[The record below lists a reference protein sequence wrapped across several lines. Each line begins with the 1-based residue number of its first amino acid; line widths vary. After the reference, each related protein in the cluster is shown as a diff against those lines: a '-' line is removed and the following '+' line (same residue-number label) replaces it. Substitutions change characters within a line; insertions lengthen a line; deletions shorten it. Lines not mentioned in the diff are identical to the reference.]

1 MGLALLILLIGIP
14 IGTLMLVKPRQMW
27 WATKS
32 WKYKNPD
39 ANEPSDAAYGM
50 SAIGGFVIVAASI
63 GLAAT
68 VWSTARD
75 QKKLEDEQY
84 QKAQW
89 EQEVQAYQP
98 PPPVDRGRL
107 PIIGYRGDGSSS
119 YEVYFLQPKGAN
131 PADLR
136 DFAGPLRR
144 GRYQCLTAVNGPRPT
159 DGGPISVRAELSWA
173 PDIPQQDTSASDAC
187 TVDNLAAN
195 AVIGSGRVYGRS
207 AAGLVTD
214 APIVDVNGTVLTPA
228 GPANPVPKLDA
239 VPHR

>member
-27 WATKS
+27 WATES
-32 WKYKNPD
+32 WKYKNPN
-39 ANEPSDAAYGM
+39 ANEPSAAAYGM
-50 SAIGGFVIVAASI
+50 SAIGGLVIVAVSI
-63 GLAAT
+63 GMAAMA
-68 VWSTARD
+68 WSTARD

-107 PIIGYRGDGSSS
+107 PIIGYRDDGPSS
-119 YEVYFLQPKGAN
+119 YQVYFLQPKGARW
-131 PADLR
+131 AALR
-136 DFAGPLRR
+136 DAGPSRR
-144 GRYQCLTAVNGPRPT
+144 GWYQCLTRVNGTRPT
-159 DGGPISVRAELSWA
+159 DGGPTPLRAGLSWA
-173 PDIPQQDTSASDAC
+173 PDIPQRDTSASDAC

-195 AVIGSGRVYGRS
+195 GEIGSQTVYGRS

-214 APIVDVNGTVLTPA
+214 SPIVDVNGIVLTPA
-228 GPANPVPKLDA
+228 GPTNPVPKLDT